1 MSTPVAHLA
10 CPTTATHP
18 AGGRL
23 RRLRHRHSQR
33 GGTLRGMSGTKHHS
47 AADFSVEDPAA
58 AFQKFEDFTRRVL
71 AVPKKKIDAKLAL
84 ARKKKAKKR
93 KQN

>member
-1 MSTPVAHLA
+1 MTSPDPRPAAHFEVA
-10 CPTTATHP
+10 
-18 AGGRL
+18 
-23 RRLRHRHSQR
+23 
-33 GGTLRGMSGTKHHS
+33 
-47 AADFSVEDPAA
+47 DPAA